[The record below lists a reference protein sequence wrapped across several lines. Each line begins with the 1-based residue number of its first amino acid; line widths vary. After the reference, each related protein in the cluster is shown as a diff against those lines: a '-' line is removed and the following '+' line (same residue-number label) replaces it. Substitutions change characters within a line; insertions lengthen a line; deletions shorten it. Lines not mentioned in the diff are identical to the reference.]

1 MITETVD
8 PATGLK
14 FITVSGQVGTDAN
27 LEATTFQDQN
37 IFSVRLILPAT
48 LWYDDVPFDQS
59 FPGGSAN
66 VAWRANIFS
75 PPPGD
80 KQAIVSVR
88 MQSTPN
94 PGPKYSGITIQ
105 KILEL
110 LVKYFLCFFEGIF
123 NHPIIF
129 FTITPIFS

>member
-37 IFSVRLILPAT
+37 ILPAI
-48 LWYDDVPFDQS
+48 LWYDVPFDQS

-66 VAWRANIFS
+66 VAWRVNIFS
-75 PPPGD
+75 HPPGD

-94 PGPKYSGITIQ
+94 PGAKYSGITMTVYTDEPTNIG
-105 KILEL
+105 LAWL
-110 LVKYFLCFFEGIF
+110 NYT
-123 NHPIIF
+123 
-129 FTITPIFS
+129 FTYVPNP

>member
-1 MITETVD
+1 MIAETVD

-14 FITVSGQVGTDAN
+14 FITVSGQVGVDAN

-66 VAWRANIFS
+66 VAWRANIF
-75 PPPGD
+75 PILLVIN
-80 KQAIVSVR
+80 KQLFLSECKVLLILV
-88 MQSTPN
+88 PN
-94 PGPKYSGITIQ
+94 T
-105 KILEL
+105 LEL
-110 LVKYFLCFFEGIF
+110 L
-123 NHPIIF
+123 
-129 FTITPIFS
+129 

>member
-94 PGPKYSGITIQ
+94 PGPKYCGITMTVYTDEPTNIG
-105 KILEL
+105 LAWL
-110 LVKYFLCFFEGIF
+110 NYT
-123 NHPIIF
+123 
-129 FTITPIFS
+129 FTYVPNP